1 MKLLA
6 LGIAVVLSAGAAVV
20 TSDEL
25 DKTFESLK
33 EAQGTKDA
41 AQIKKLAVELHG
53 LTSQVIAQP
62 APAGEDEKAAWTNRV
77 AYAKELAVQ
86 AEYAISVAA
95 IAAPPAVAVDLWSTL
110 EQQNPKST
118 YLDDGYA
125 RYFYVLNQTK
135 AAAKIPAIAEKALP
149 NFPENEDLL
158 LVLADNA
165 LSRKASANALTYARR
180 LVNSLTKHPK
190 PEGVDA
196 AYWEKKKTAS
206 LGRGYWIAGM
216 VLSEQTQYFEAD
228 KNLRSALP
236 LIKGNDAMLAPALYY
251 LGVADFQLGKQTLN
265 KGLVLEAAKYSDQAA
280 AYAGPYQQHAVHNSL
295 VMKQE
300 AAKMR

>member
-1 MKLLA
+1 MKLFA

-53 LTSQVIAQP
+53 LTKQVIAQP
-62 APAGEDEKAAWTNRV
+62 APEGDEEKAAWTNRV
-77 AYAKELAVQ
+77 AYAKDLAVQ

-95 IAAPPAVAVDLWSTL
+95 IEAPPAVAVDLWSTL
-110 EQQNPKST
+110 EQQNPKSR
-118 YLDDGYA
+118 YLDDGYG
-125 RYFYVLNQTK
+125 RYFYALSQTK
-135 AAAKIPAIAEKALP
+135 ATAKIPAIAEKALP
-149 NFPENEDLL
+149 NFPENDYLL
-158 LVLADNA
+158 ATLAENA
-165 LSRKASANALTYARR
+165 YAKKSSANALNYARR
-180 LVNSLTKHPK
+180 LVTALNKHPK
-190 PEGVDA
+190 PEKA
-196 AYWEKKKTAS
+196 AI
-206 LGRGYWIAGM
+206 LGRGYFIAGM

-236 LIKGNDAMLAPALYY
+236 LIKGNDAMLAPVLYY
-251 LGVADFQLGKQTLN
+251 LGVANFQLGKQMLS
-265 KGLVLEAAKYSDQAA
+265 KALVLEAAKFSDQAA
-280 AYAGPYQQHAVHNSL
+280 AYAGPYQQPAFHNSL